1 MTSAPQRPSG
11 APDLG
16 LDAPAKINLFLE
28 VLGKREDGYHEI
40 ETVMQAVGLADR
52 LELWQRPAGE
62 FSISVAG
69 GPAPADEDNLAL
81 RAARLLAR
89 ESGAQEGVHIHLDKR
104 IPVGGGLGGGSSD
117 AAAALRGLDRLW
129 RLGARRE
136 DLANI
141 GAELGS
147 DVNFFLSGGTAV
159 CRGRGELVE
168 PLEVQHAMNVLLYI
182 PQRQVATRDIYARLR
197 MPLTNRRRSCHTI
210 LKALKEG
217 AFENCGRELFN
228 RLEEPVFELYPDL
241 AAARDV
247 LTGEG
252 ALGTL
257 LSGSGSTIFVLT
269 SSEAADGLKAELE
282 EKLRSGVILAVGSVA
297 SWE

>member
-1 MTSAPQRPSG
+1 MTAAPERPSG
-11 APDLG
+11 PPELG

-40 ETVMQAVGLADR
+40 ETVMQAVGLSDR
-52 LELWQRPAGE
+52 LEFWRRPAGE

-89 ESGAQEGVHIHLDKR
+89 ESGEQEGIHIHLEKR

-129 RLGARRE
+129 GLGARRE

-141 GAELGS
+141 GSKLGS

-168 PLEVQHAMNVLLYI
+168 PLEVHHAINVLLYI

-197 MPLTNRRRSCHTI
+197 MPLTSGRRSCHTI
-210 LKALKEG
+210 TKALKQG
-217 AFENCGRELFN
+217 AFEDGGRELFN

-241 AAARDV
+241 AAARSV

-257 LSGSGSTIFVLT
+257 LSGSGSTVFVLT
-269 SSEAADGLKAELE
+269 TPEAADGLKAELE

-297 SWE
+297 SWG